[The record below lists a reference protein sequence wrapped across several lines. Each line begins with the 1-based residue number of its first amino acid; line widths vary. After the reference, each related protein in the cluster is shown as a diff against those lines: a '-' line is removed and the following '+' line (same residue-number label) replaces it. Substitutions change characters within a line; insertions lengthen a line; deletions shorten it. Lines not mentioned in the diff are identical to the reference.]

1 MSLTLH
7 YHPLSSYSWK
17 ALIALYE
24 NGAPFEPVIVD
35 LGDETSRAAHLALW
49 PLGKMPVLRDDARG
63 ETVPET
69 SVIIDYLDRYYP
81 GRIRFT
87 PADPDQAWRTRLWDR
102 FFDLHVHNH
111 MQRIVGDRL
120 RPAGQ
125 QDPFGVADARAQ
137 LTTALDYLEREA
149 AARTGFSGDDFGLA
163 DCAAAPALYYAD
175 RVQPLG
181 AGQGAVRAYLERL
194 MARPSFARV
203 LKEAE
208 PYFAM
213 FPGG

>member
-1 MSLTLH
+1 MTLTLH

-24 NGAPFEPVIVD
+24 NATPCELAIVD
-35 LGDETSRAAHLALW
+35 LGGETSRAAHLARW
-49 PLGKMPVLRDDARG
+49 PIGKIPVLEDDARG
-63 ETVPET
+63 EMVPEV

-81 GRIRFT
+81 GPVCFT

-102 FFDLHVHNH
+102 SFDLSVQTHV
-111 MQRIVGDRL
+111 QKIVGDRI

-125 QDPFGVADARAQ
+125 QDPFGVAQARAQ
-137 LTTALDYLEREA
+137 LTAALDYLEREA
-149 AARTGFSGDDFGLA
+149 PSRAWFSGDGFGLA

-175 RVQPLG
+175 RVQALG
-181 AGQGAVRAYLERL
+181 PGHGAVRAYLDRL
-194 MARPSFARV
+194 MGRPSFGRV

-208 PYFAM
+208 PYFSM
-213 FPGG
+213 FPAG